1 MIKILILVFLAGSVT
16 LNINSDHDVSVF
28 DDIVAV
34 NDSTRHQ
41 YVNIREGENWC
52 WLHNKWEN
60 VRIVHSNPEA
70 DNKEL

>member
-16 LNINSDHDVSVF
+16 LNTSSDFDNSVF

-70 DNKEL
+70 DKKEL

>member
-1 MIKILILVFLAGSVT
+1 MIKILILILLAGSASVG
-16 LNINSDHDVSVF
+16 IKSDHDVSVF

-60 VRIVHSNPEA
+60 VRIVHSDKVAE
-70 DNKEL
+70 NKDI

>member
-1 MIKILILVFLAGSVT
+1 MIKILILILLTGSAT
-16 LNINSDHDVSVF
+16 LSIHSDSDATVF

-60 VRIVHSNPEA
+60 VRIVHSEKVTE
-70 DNKEL
+70 NKDI

>member
-1 MIKILILVFLAGSVT
+1 MD
-16 LNINSDHDVSVF
+16 SDHNVSVF

-34 NDSTRHQ
+34 NDSTKHQ

-52 WLHNKWEN
+52 WLHNQWEN
-60 VRIVHSNPEA
+60 VRIVHSSPEA